1 MCRAAGDA
9 DAPCEGAGRRGC
21 SGCNARPGA
30 ARGWWWW
37 RRDRCL
43 PAPAT
48 RGCSAVLTSRHGN
61 SGLPTAVAFAR
72 YGAGTSPGR
81 AIGGSRTPLGFPF
94 FCRGPM
100 GPRPYRSCAA
110 RATCLRTRWLPK
122 ISCHVC
128 RRADAVSAAPHPA
141 QGHSLCEC
149 LCGLLNM
156 QSGLESFRFQSLAM
170 RWALLWC
177 GASCM

>member
-9 DAPCEGAGRRGC
+9 PCDVRGQVGVAVQAAG
-21 SGCNARPGA
+21 PGA